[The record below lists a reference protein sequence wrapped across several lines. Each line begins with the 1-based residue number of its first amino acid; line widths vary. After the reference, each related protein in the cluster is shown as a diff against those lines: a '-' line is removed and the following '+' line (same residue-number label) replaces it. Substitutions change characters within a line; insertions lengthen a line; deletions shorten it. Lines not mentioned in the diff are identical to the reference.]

1 MNVTRDVILD
11 VWPLYEA
18 GEVSAD
24 TRALVDGFLSTD
36 PEFGRIL
43 RRAEAA
49 AGRILSRGTSP
60 GPAPGSARGTTPGST
75 PGTTP
80 MVLAVRRRLAR
91 QRRMAALAVFVGLLP
106 LSVGNWGG
114 GSFMVA
120 RQFPVIWLA
129 LPVAGL
135 LWYWLW
141 RTTKWTV

>member
-1 MNVTRDVILD
+1 MTVTRDVILD

-24 TRALVDGFLSTD
+24 TRALVDGFLAGD
-36 PEFGRIL
+36 PEFARLL

-49 AGRILSRGTSP
+49 ASRVLG
-60 GPAPGSARGTTPGST
+60 RGTTPGTSLGTTPST
-75 PGTTP
+75 PSTP

-91 QRRMAALAVFVGLLP
+91 QRRIAALAVFVSLLP
-106 LSVGNWGG
+106 LSVGNLGG
-114 GSFMVA
+114 GSFLVA
-120 RQFPVIWLA
+120 RQFPAIWIA

-141 RTTKWTV
+141 RTTKWA